1 VRIQR
6 WDVGLDGPL
15 SEDALHR
22 KIESLG
28 FEIVARIYPATLAAA
43 VPGNG
48 RDVLVGVVRG
58 LVKLSVDADA
68 LLLTAGD
75 LAFIPAGC
83 ERRVEGVGP
92 STAVCFEAFRRL
104 SPS

>member
-1 VRIQR
+1 MRIQR

-48 RDVLVGVVRG
+48 RDVLVGIVRG